1 MRLWDNLAFVT
12 DNKRFTCPPRNGALR
27 ALTVGAVGRFAVGGW
42 ASGHRG
48 GSPWPWYG
56 ALTASALEPTNG
68 GERRAKGS
76 LCQPQA
82 PPRTCLRAHKGGRPP
97 GQGSPRPA
105 TGPLRRPPPLRSRNS
120 GSAGRVV
127 S

>member
-27 ALTVGAVGRFAVGGW
+27 ALTVGAVGRFAVGGR
-42 ASGHRG
+42 AGGHRG

-68 GERRAKGS
+68 GERRAKKI
-76 LCQPQA
+76 P
-82 PPRTCLRAHKGGRPP
+82 LR
-97 GQGSPRPA
+97 A
-105 TGPLRRPPPLRSRNS
+105 TGPLRKPHVLRFRNTGGAGAPTLRNMAIWAGDSILVRTLS
-120 GSAGRVV
+120 G
-127 S
+127 